1 MIIWSCRFM
10 DTPSIL
16 TKNLSF
22 LINFLFKIINFFA
35 RIFSFYGEEFEDVE
49 LEGFDLSNQ
58 TLLCSNV
65 CYDQFLQVS
74 RVKLD

>member
-1 MIIWSCRFM
+1 M
-10 DTPSIL
+10 
-16 TKNLSF
+16 
-22 LINFLFKIINFFA
+22 FKAIYLLA

-65 CYDQFLQVS
+65 CYDQFLQVKIF
-74 RVKLD
+74 KLY